1 MNLEKAVFKIG
12 GSILENLHSLNN
24 TITQLNQ
31 ISQKKLINHIIIIPG
46 GGIYANF
53 IRALDR
59 ELQIGNEM
67 AHWMAIYA
75 MDYNGKK
82 IGKQYSFIN
91 LTDNLEMLRTNETK
105 ISLFLPLK
113 HLRAYDRLPK
123 SWDVT
128 SDSIALYIAQE
139 LNLNQCFLIKN
150 VDGIIDQ
157 HNEVIQTLTATKY
170 ARLKKA
176 GKLAKIYS
184 NENEIKKSKPI
195 DEYTIEIINTSKISC
210 ILLNG
215 APNKSKIYNYFAS
228 TNESDKSYTKISFK

>member
-12 GSILENLHSLNN
+12 GSILENPHSLNN

-31 ISQKKLINHIIIIPG
+31 ISQKKLIKHIIIIPG

-53 IRALDR
+53 IRLLDR

-91 LTDNLEMLRTNETK
+91 LTDKLEILKTNDNP
-105 ISLFLPLK
+105 ISLFLPLN
-113 HLRAYDRLPK
+113 HLRACDPLPK
-123 SWDVT
+123 TWDVT

-157 HNEVIQTLTATKY
+157 HNKVIQTLTTTNY

-176 GKLAKIYS
+176 GKLAKIHS

-195 DEYTIEIINTSKISC
+195 DEYTLEIINASKISC

-215 APNKSKIYNYFAS
+215 ALSKSKIYQYFAS
-228 TNESDKSYTKISFK
+228 TNESDKTYTKISFK